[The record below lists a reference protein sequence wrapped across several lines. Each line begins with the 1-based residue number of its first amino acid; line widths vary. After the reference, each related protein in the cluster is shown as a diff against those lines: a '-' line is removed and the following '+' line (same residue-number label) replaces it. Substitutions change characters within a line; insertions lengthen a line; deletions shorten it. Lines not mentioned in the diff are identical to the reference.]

1 MIQEVNQAE
10 KRQGAEE
17 KLYEIF
23 RNTKHQKREDKEF
36 EECLNQKEMEEKA
49 EAEPEKS
56 EDELKKEWEER
67 VAEMEERMRR
77 EEEEREQRQKKARKI
92 QQSYDLLRMC
102 KEMMEKEGVHWAK
115 SKERREYERGK
126 AERMRM
132 VEVKKKTL
140 NEKEARKKM
149 QQSITETLE
158 KLPENRQKLIKM
170 EEVKERRMMLQE
182 A

>member
-1 MIQEVNQAE
+1 
-10 KRQGAEE
+10 
-17 KLYEIF
+17 
-23 RNTKHQKREDKEF
+23 
-36 EECLNQKEMEEKA
+36 
-49 EAEPEKS
+49 
-56 EDELKKEWEER
+56 
-67 VAEMEERMRR
+67 
-77 EEEEREQRQKKARKI
+77 
-92 QQSYDLLRMC
+92 
-102 KEMMEKEGVHWAK
+102 MEKVGVHWEK